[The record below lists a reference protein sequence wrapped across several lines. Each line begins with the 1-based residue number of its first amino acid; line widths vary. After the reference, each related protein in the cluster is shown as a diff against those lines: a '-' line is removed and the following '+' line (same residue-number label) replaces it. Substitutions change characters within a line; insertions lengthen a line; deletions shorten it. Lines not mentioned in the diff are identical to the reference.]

1 MSLLVKDAS
10 ATRQK
15 IRDTALRLFVEQGVG
30 GTSVRDLAQ
39 AAGIAEG
46 TLYRHYESKD
56 ALTRDLFMSHYAAFA
71 GRLDGVQRNADGFH
85 AQLWA
90 MVTTICGLY
99 DSDPLL
105 FRFLLL
111 VQHEALPHV
120 VDGPDNPVAVL
131 RKTIARAIQGGEI
144 SLADADLGTGF
155 VLGLLIQPA
164 VLLVYGRLHGPF
176 ANFAPEIADACWR
189 ALNPPAGESA
199 RRTGGRNHS
208 SA

>member
-1 MSLLVKDAS
+1 MKDAS

-30 GTSVRDLAQ
+30 ETSVRDLAR

-46 TLYRHYESKD
+46 ALYRHYASKD
-56 ALTRDLFMSHYAAFA
+56 ELTRDLFMSHYAVFA
-71 GRLDGVQRNADGFH
+71 RRLDGVQRNAEDFH
-85 AQLWA
+85 AKLSA

-111 VQHEALPHV
+111 VQHAALPHV
-120 VDGPDNPVAVL
+120 ADGPDNPVAVL
-131 RKTIARAIQGGEI
+131 RKTIARAIQAGEI
-144 SLADADLGTGF
+144 SLADANLATGF

-164 VLLVYGRLHGPF
+164 VLLVYGRLQGPF
-176 ANFAPEIADACWR
+176 ANFAPDIAEACWR
-189 ALNPPAGESA
+189 ALNPPTPAGDSA
-199 RRTGGRNHS
+199 RRAGRLPS
-208 SA
+208 G